1 MVTGGIAL
9 KPARKLTTSLSAD
22 YDDNLAGTV
31 YQAET
36 AAGVLAPA
44 ALPSEKSHSWGVYGQ
59 AQYNFTDRFY
69 VSGIVA
75 HRQQLFLGTMFDTTA
90 YSGDANYGRDLWGG
104 QFTAG
109 TILTENTLGAN
120 NGTMLGVLS
129 TVIYTRR
136 IGAWNVSG
144 SGGYSRNTQSLLIAY
159 TTSGYNYSVSA
170 TRRLKKLNWNAAAG
184 GSKSTVAQEA
194 NTNSTTQNYSTGLST
209 RRIGVSGGYSKSS
222 GLGLYTA
229 QGITSLPT
237 GVPTT
242 LLPSTVLYGGTSYS
256 AGIGGMPIRGL
267 TFSGNFVDSRSNTL
281 NSSVTSNNHTQ
292 EANLYVQYKVRK
304 IFFTAGYSRLL
315 QGFTATST
323 TPALVNTYYFGLS
336 RWFNFF

>member
-1 MVTGGIAL
+1 M
-9 KPARKLTTSLSAD
+9 
-22 YDDNLAGTV
+22 
-31 YQAET
+31 
-36 AAGVLAPA
+36 
-44 ALPSEKSHSWGVYGQ
+44 
-59 AQYNFTDRFY
+59 
-69 VSGIVA
+69 
-75 HRQQLFLGTMFDTTA
+75 
-90 YSGDANYGRDLWGG
+90 
-104 QFTAG
+104 
-109 TILTENTLGAN
+109 
-120 NGTMLGVLS
+120 
-129 TVIYTRR
+129 
-136 IGAWNVSG
+136 SG

-159 TTSGYNYSVSA
+159 TTSGYNYSASA
-170 TRRLKKLNWNAAAG
+170 TRRVWKLNWNGAAG
-184 GSKSTVAQEA
+184 ASKSTVAQEA
-194 NTNSTTQNYSTGLST
+194 DTNSTTQNYSTGLST

-237 GVPTT
+237 GVPPT

-315 QGFTATST
+315 QGFTVTST